1 MFRDSEARLLVSDD
15 FTFLQT
21 IFRIDFSWSLLNDI
35 CFVTFSKVLQI
46 YLVSYKSNMQFI
58 CAFAVVNGLN
68 QLYSVVETVFICNG
82 IYDKKCVC
90 PSDIFVNLRCITL
103 KWNTPIMKWNTRE
116 ERQWRNGLSRERLY
130 LTWLPT
136 EWRQNI
142 KWNNTGHC

>member
-21 IFRIDFSWSLLNDI
+21 IFRLDFSWSLLNDI

-68 QLYSVVETVFICNG
+68 QLYSVVETVFISDG

-103 KWNTPIMKWNTRE
+103 KWNTPVMKWNTRE